1 MGVKIIKNTDLAY
14 SYPLLIKNILSA
26 PLVHSPDQEIIYS
39 NKNQYTYK
47 TLSKRVACLANLL
60 GELGINQGDTIG
72 VMDWDSHRYL
82 ECYFAIPMAGAILHT
97 INIRL
102 SSDHL
107 VYTINHA
114 KDDVLFVNE
123 EFLSLL
129 EPIMDQLDTVKTL
142 ILISDDDHDDTHD
155 GNRSDTDLEFYG
167 DYEALMAKVS
177 DQYIFPDFDE
187 NAVATLF
194 YTTGTTGLPKGVYF
208 THRQIVLHTYGFM
221 SGLCAYDGPLNINSG
236 DVYMPL
242 TPMFHVHAW
251 GMPYLFTMLGNKQ
264 VYPGRFSPKK
274 VLKLAQNHKVTF
286 SHCVP
291 TIVHMLL
298 DEPVIDL
305 IDVPEWKLIVGG
317 SALTRDLCKRAQQ
330 KNMILFAAYGMSETC
345 PLLTISNLKH
355 HMNDWEKEDQIN
367 VRCLA
372 GLPVPNVYIE
382 IVNKSGTPLPHDG
395 ESTGEIVARSPWL
408 TQGYYNDE
416 KKSEELWKDGWLR
429 TGDIGTINPDGYLK
443 ITDRIKDV
451 IKTGGEWISSL
462 ELEDIITRH
471 EAVSEAAVIGVF
483 DNKWGER
490 PLAVVVL
497 REEYKHKVKA
507 EALRMFFLNHAESGA
522 IPKFC
527 VPERIEIVEYIAKT
541 SVGKVNKKELRAQF
555 I

>member
-1 MGVKIIKNTDLAY
+1 M
-14 SYPLLIKNILSA
+14 S
-26 PLVHSPDQEIIYS
+26 
-39 NKNQYTYK
+39 
-47 TLSKRVACLANLL
+47 
-60 GELGINQGDTIG
+60 
-72 VMDWDSHRYL
+72 
-82 ECYFAIPMAGAILHT
+82 GAVLHT

-102 SSDHL
+102 SPDQL

-114 KDDVLFVNE
+114 KDDVLFVNDQ
-123 EFLSLL
+123 FLSLL

-142 ILISDDDHDDTHD
+142 VLISDDDRDVKNQNDS
-155 GNRSDTDLEFYG
+155 NIEFYG
-167 DYEALMAKVS
+167 EYETLMAKAC

-221 SGLCAYDGPLNINSG
+221 SGLCAYDGQLNINSG

-264 VYPGRFSPKK
+264 VYPGRFTPDK
-274 VLKLAQNHKVTF
+274 VLRLAEKHKVTF

-298 DEPVIDL
+298 DDPYIDEIDL
-305 IDVPEWKLIVGG
+305 PEWKLIIGG
-317 SALTRDLCKRAQQ
+317 SAMTQDLCKRAQQ
-330 KNMILFAAYGMSETC
+330 HKMILFTAYGMSETC
-345 PLLTISNLKH
+345 PLLTISNLKP
-355 HMNDWEKEDQIN
+355 HMGDWDQEAQIN
-367 VRCLA
+367 IRCLT
-372 GLPVPNVYIE
+372 GLPVPNVHIE
-382 IVNKSGTPLPHDG
+382 IVNKNGTPLPHDG
-395 ESTGEIVARSPWL
+395 EAAGEIVARSPWL

-416 KKSEELWKDGWLR
+416 KKSEELWKDGWLH

-471 EAVSEAAVIGVF
+471 EAVKEAAVIGVF
-483 DNKWGER
+483 DTKWGER
-490 PLAVVVL
+490 PMAVVVL
-497 REEYKHKVKA
+497 RDGYEHKVKA
-507 EALRMFFLNHAESGA
+507 EALKTFFLNHAELGA
-522 IPKFC
+522 IPKFG
-527 VPERIEIVEYIAKT
+527 VPERIEIVEQIAKT
-541 SVGKVNKKELRAQF
+541 SVGKVNKKELRTQF
-555 I
+555 T